1 MLQILVTCVHFL
13 FGYKNWDSSL
23 STETGYIQDGQS
35 SLTSKGSVFSVC
47 HDIHATLVSTH
58 SPPLHTA
65 KQPPHGTVHHS
76 TTHTC
81 IANITFAI
89 ILWISSMYFICL
101 KYGTPKSNNTHV
113 YYLHWLIKNVLVVF
127 QGIYGKME
135 SSVLHLHVV
144 QNTDN
149 YLTLRNQSLWWNVQL
164 VWGTILPTGSVLPVQ
179 IYLLAHKDNWCH
191 AQLHHYHQTTLW
203 YRETFP
209 GKYVTSDAEIL
220 VMGMLHNLHLPHLY
234 QNKHRNLLI
243 YIYTDIFYT
252 QSTPLLV
259 PCSKTAISFMKVPDD
274 GQVIPDSPRPLTFV
288 DQNALQPA
296 FQKCSIIR
304 SCLVTQ
310 ALVYLKV
317 FLGQCGWGISSSR
330 MWCNITPQKKWY
342 PSPTFLCAVW
352 RRFCYHSNRNFQFL
366 LSFTWLNM
374 NMNPKASR
382 TIC

>member
-1 MLQILVTCVHFL
+1 MVRVQSPARVVSFL
-13 FGYKNWDSSL
+13 FVVIFRAPLCPPSPL
-23 STETGYIQDGQS
+23 PFTQQS
-35 SLTSKGSVFSVC
+35 SHCMELY
-47 HDIHATLVSTH
+47 ITLPHTH
-58 SPPLHTA
+58 THT
-65 KQPPHGTVHHS
+65 H
-76 TTHTC
+76 THTC
-81 IANITFAI
+81 MANITFAI

-113 YYLHWLIKNVLVVF
+113 YYLHCLIKIVLVVV

-135 SSVLHLHVV
+135 SSVFHLHVV
-144 QNTDN
+144 QNTDNN

-191 AQLHHYHQTTLW
+191 VQLYRYRQTTLW
-203 YRETFP
+203 YCEMFP

-234 QNKHRNLLI
+234 QNKQRNLLI
-243 YIYTDIFYT
+243 YIYIYTYTYWHIFYT

-259 PCSKTAISFMKVPDD
+259 SCSKTAISFMKVPGD
-274 GQVIPDSPRPLTFV
+274 GQVIADSPRPLTFM
-288 DQNALQPA
+288 DQNVLRPA
-296 FQKCSIIR
+296 FQKCSILRNCI
-304 SCLVTQ
+304 VTQ
-310 ALVYLKV
+310 ALKYLKV
-317 FLGQCGWGISSSR
+317 FKFLGQCGWGISSSG
-330 MWCNITPQKKWY
+330 MWCNITPQKNWY

-366 LSFTWLNM
+366 LSFM
-374 NMNPKASR
+374 NTKSSK